1 MKRDVNIE
9 GILFV
14 EYVCVNKIDPIDEG
28 KNNHG
33 AGILEELIFFHSNRR
48 KDRIIKSRYSYNS
61 ICDDAVGLYKI
72 SLDWLYFLGERGR
85 FSEHDN
91 ERKHQGVLSEEKI

>member
-1 MKRDVNIE
+1 MNIE

-33 AGILEELIFFHSNRR
+33 AGILEELIFFNSNRHGGAFMAAR
-48 KDRIIKSRYSYNS
+48 SVGA
-61 ICDDAVGLYKI
+61 DDASSEDSGSVGL
-72 SLDWLYFLGERGR
+72 
-85 FSEHDN
+85 
-91 ERKHQGVLSEEKI
+91 

>member
-1 MKRDVNIE
+1 MERDVNIE

-33 AGILEELIFFHSNRR
+33 AGILEELIFFNSNRR
-48 KDRIIKSRYSYNS
+48 KDRIIKSRYTYTS
-61 ICDDAVGLYKI
+61 IYDDAVGLYK
-72 SLDWLYFLGERGR
+72 SLLIGCIFWGKEEDFLSMIMKGNIRE
-85 FSEHDN
+85 F
-91 ERKHQGVLSEEKI
+91 